1 MGHTARHC
9 PTTPPPAPT
18 VAEAMAIRGNT
29 RGDAL
34 LKMELARA
42 EEEAAAER
50 RLQAEVEAA
59 MAASVAE
66 AAARRR
72 RGREGCAL
80 IAECLGPFLQA
91 AARQERE
98 VAEEAGRPQHAL
110 PAQSIII
117 P

>member
-1 MGHTARHC
+1 
-9 PTTPPPAPT
+9 
-18 VAEAMAIRGNT
+18 MAIRGNT

-66 AAARRR
+66 AAAR
-72 RGREGCAL
+72 
-80 IAECLGPFLQA
+80 
-91 AARQERE
+91 QERE